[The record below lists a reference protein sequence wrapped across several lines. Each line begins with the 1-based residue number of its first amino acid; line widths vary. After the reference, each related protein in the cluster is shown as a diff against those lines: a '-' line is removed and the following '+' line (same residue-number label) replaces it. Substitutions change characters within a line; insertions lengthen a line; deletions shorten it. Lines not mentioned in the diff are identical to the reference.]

1 MSVPSVERRFGPYG
15 GRYVPETL
23 IPALDELEREWLSAR
38 SDPGFTGELDAL
50 LRDFVGRPTPVYH
63 ARGLSQA
70 TGGEVWLK
78 REDLAHTG
86 SHKINNAL
94 GQSLLARRMGKPRVI
109 AETGAGQ
116 HGVAAAT
123 ACALLGLECVVYMG
137 TEDIR
142 RQQPN
147 VQRMR
152 LLGAEVVGVEA
163 GARTLKEAVSEAI
176 RDWVANVET
185 THYVI
190 GSCVGPAP
198 YPALVRDLQR
208 RIGDEARAQLLERR
222 GRLPDRV
229 IACVG
234 GGSNAIGSFIPFVSD
249 EAVELI
255 GVEAAGEG
263 LATMRHSAPLT
274 TGARGVLHGAMSA
287 VVQDEEGQILE
298 AHSISAGLDYPGVGP
313 EHAWLRDSGRVRYE
327 AVDDGEALAAF
338 KRVAELEGILPA
350 LESSHAIA
358 WTLANPN
365 PGLAL
370 VTLSGRGD
378 KDLAEVLALEGA
390 G

>member
-1 MSVPSVERRFGPYG
+1 M
-15 GRYVPETL
+15 
-23 IPALDELEREWLSAR
+23 
-38 SDPGFTGELDAL
+38 
-50 LRDFVGRPTPVYH
+50 
-63 ARGLSQA
+63 
-70 TGGEVWLK
+70 
-78 REDLAHTG
+78 
-86 SHKINNAL
+86 
-94 GQSLLARRMGKPRVI
+94 
-109 AETGAGQ
+109 
-116 HGVAAAT
+116 
-123 ACALLGLECVVYMG
+123 
-137 TEDIR
+137 R

-152 LLGAEVVGVEA
+152 LLGAEVVSVDA
-163 GARTLKEAVSEAI
+163 GARTLKEAVSAAI
-176 RDWVANVET
+176 RDWVTNVET

-198 YPALVRDLQR
+198 YPSMVRDLQR
-208 RIGDEARAQLLERR
+208 RIGDEARGQLLERT

-234 GGSNAIGSFIPFVSD
+234 GGSNAIGSFIPFVGD
-249 EAVELI
+249 DVELI
-255 GVEAAGEG
+255 GVEAGGEG

-287 VVQDEEGQILE
+287 VIQDEEGQILE

-350 LESSHAIA
+350 LESSHAVA
-358 WTLANPN
+358 WLLANPA
-365 PGLAL
+365 PGIDL

-378 KDLAEVLALEGA
+378 KDLAEVLGLEG
-390 G
+390 GS